1 MTVRVRF
8 EPSGREVEVQDGAS
22 LFDAVV
28 AADLPIASSCGA
40 DGMCGKCGLR
50 LLSGSLPSPSSREQR
65 VAKANRIEPGM
76 RLSCMVS
83 AHEDLVVTAD
93 YW

>member
-1 MTVRVRF
+1 MSICIRF
-8 EPSGREVEVQDGAS
+8 EPSGQTIEVKPHTT

-40 DGMCGKCGLR
+40 DGVCGRCGLR
-50 LLSGSLPSPSSREQR
+50 LVTGSLPTPSKREQR
-65 VAKANRIEPGM
+65 VHKANRLDEQL
-76 RLSCMVS
+76 RLSCMIKVN
-83 AHEDLVVTAD
+83 ADIVVTAD